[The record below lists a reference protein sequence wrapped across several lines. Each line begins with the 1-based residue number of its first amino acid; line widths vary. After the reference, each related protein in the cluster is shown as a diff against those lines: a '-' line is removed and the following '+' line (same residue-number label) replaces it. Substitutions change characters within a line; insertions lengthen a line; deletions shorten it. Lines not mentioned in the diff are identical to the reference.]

1 MQGDIGDGEDLLVRV
16 HSECLTGDILG
27 SSRCDCGEQLD
38 LALRLIEKAGR
49 GVVVY
54 LRGHEGRGIGL
65 GQKLRA
71 YNLQDQG
78 HDTVEANIELGL
90 AVDSREY
97 GIGAQVFRA
106 LNSQEFLAHFV
117 RFQREIGAAR
127 TKFFQTSV
135 PDTAGHRRAHNA
147 ADDQQ
152 SGKVHRAQGLR
163 PRRGGESA
171 SDLTYHQREREVP
184 RDEADQDG
192 ARLRLRPPRQ
202 PTGRIR
208 QTRGR

>member
-1 MQGDIGDGEDLLVRV
+1 MQGDIGDGEDVLVRV

-27 SSRCDCGEQLD
+27 SARCDCGEQLD

-54 LRGHEGRGIGL
+54 LRRPSGRGPGP

-78 HDTVEANIELGL
+78 QDTVEANIELGL

-97 GIGAQVFRA
+97 GIGAQVFRV

-127 TKFFQTSV
+127 TESFQS
-135 PDTAGHRRAHNA
+135 N
-147 ADDQQ
+147 
-152 SGKVHRAQGLR
+152 LR
-163 PRRGGESA
+163 SRYCG
-171 SDLTYHQREREVP
+171 T
-184 RDEADQDG
+184 
-192 ARLRLRPPRQ
+192 
-202 PTGRIR
+202 
-208 QTRGR
+208 

>member
-1 MQGDIGDGEDLLVRV
+1 MQGDIG
-16 HSECLTGDILG
+16 
-27 SSRCDCGEQLD
+27 DCGEQLD
-38 LALRLIEKAGR
+38 LAMRLIEKAGR

-97 GIGAQVFRA
+97 GIGAQVIRGP
-106 LNSQEFLAHFV
+106 NSQELLP
-117 RFQREIGAAR
+117 RFDREIGAAK
-127 TKFFQTSV
+127 TESLNQTSV
-135 PDTAGHRRAHNA
+135 PDSAGHGRAHNA

-152 SGKVHRAQGLR
+152 PGQVHRAQGLR
-163 PRRGGESA
+163 HCRGGESA
-171 SDLTYHQREREVP
+171 GDPTYHQGER
-184 RDEADQDG
+184 G
-192 ARLRLRPPRQ
+192 
-202 PTGRIR
+202 TS
-208 QTRGR
+208 